1 MLRSHPVK
9 HDFTTGP
16 LSVQSTIMMR
26 KQVKMIFLHQ
36 NTFSVLLVTFFL
48 GFILADVAPG
58 HPGRYVV
65 PGSEVDGPDDDVR
78 LPAAAVVVVLPTVR
92 LRFTCSH
99 KGVTKTFV
107 VHNIRS
113 LLLAHCPCC

>member
-26 KQVKMIFLHQ
+26 KQVKIIFLQQ
-36 NTFSVLLVTFFL
+36 NTFSVLLVTFSL
-48 GFILADVAPG
+48 GLILADVAAG
-58 HPGRYVV
+58 HPSRYVV

-78 LPAAAVVVVLPTVR
+78 LPAAAVVMVLPTVGLR
-92 LRFTCSH
+92 LPCSH

-107 VHNIRS
+107 DHNIRS
-113 LLLAHCPCC
+113 LLLAHCPCS